1 MPYQLVLSE
10 SGEEGDRDVGENIF
24 LDNLPSDYSIYLFY
38 YPSPVG
44 NPELEQIL
52 RNLGDMTG
60 TNLFVNM
67 GKLNDP
73 KYRSIANQFDI
84 KTLPVIIVSG
94 LEDLASDSTGS
105 YTAFVKIDSGR
116 MLNAPDQL
124 LESLNKIFNL
134 FITGQISEAIKQ
146 ERRDERN
153 LLLRRLGNV
162 VASAMTGVGKY
173 IADTDISVSVMQGK
187 FELKRSGR

>member
-1 MPYQLVLSE
+1 MPYHLVLSE
-10 SGEEGDRDVGENIF
+10 SGEEGDKDVGENVF
-24 LDNLPSDYSIYLFY
+24 LDNLPSDYGVYLFY

-44 NPELEQIL
+44 NPEIEQIL
-52 RNLGDMTG
+52 RNLGEITG

-84 KTLPVIIVSG
+84 KNLPVIIVSG
-94 LEDLASDSTGS
+94 LEDLAADSSGS

-116 MLNAPDQL
+116 MLNAPDEL
-124 LESLNKIFNL
+124 FECLNKIFNL
-134 FITGQISEAIKQ
+134 FITGQISEAIKR
-146 ERRDERN
+146 ERQDERN
-153 LLLRRLGNV
+153 LLLRRLGSV
-162 VASAMTGVGKY
+162 VASAMTDVGRY
-173 IADTDISVSVMQGK
+173 IADTDISVSVIQGK